1 MRNHQLDDAQI
12 QALLETQQVGHI
24 ATVNSDGSPYV
35 LPVHFVYFDG
45 KIFVHGLPKGQK
57 IENIAADPR
66 VSFCVEKMNGF
77 ILDKVPCNVNTAYQS
92 VVIRGTARMLSD
104 LSQKSQVLRHIVE
117 KYTPTLSMSK
127 VPEAAIRGTGVIE
140 ITVEEW
146 TGKFF
151 DVDSTP

>member
-1 MRNHQLDDAQI
+1 MAKGAPI
-12 QALLETQQVGHI
+12 S
-24 ATVNSDGSPYV
+24 ATFG
-35 LPVHFVYFDG
+35 LYF
-45 KIFVHGLPKGQK
+45 
-57 IENIAADPR
+57 
-66 VSFCVEKMNGF
+66 
-77 ILDKVPCNVNTAYQS
+77 
-92 VVIRGTARMLSD
+92 
-104 LSQKSQVLRHIVE
+104 VE